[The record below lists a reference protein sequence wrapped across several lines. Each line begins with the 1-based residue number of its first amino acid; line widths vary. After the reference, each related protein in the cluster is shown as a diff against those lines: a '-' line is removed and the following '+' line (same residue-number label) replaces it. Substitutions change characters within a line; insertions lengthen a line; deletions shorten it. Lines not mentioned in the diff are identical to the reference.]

1 MSNSNQF
8 RIATPTVMLNDIPF
22 AVVNDSVEMTEGHGE
37 VTVEGASAGGGN
49 RVQVLA
55 RDVSSAFGMLKF
67 SVHTTL
73 ENHEILS
80 RLMEPSNDGNISVS
94 ITSTNTSTGKTFSR
108 AATGHSITN
117 NPAVKFGTSGQFDIE
132 LKGGRFI

>member
-22 AVVNDSVEMTEGHGE
+22 AVVNDSVEMTPGFGE

-49 RVQVLA
+49 IIQILA
-55 RDVSSAFGMLKF
+55 RDVTSAFGMLKF
-67 SVHTTL
+67 SVHTTQ
-73 ENHEILS
+73 ENHDILV
-80 RLMEPSNDGNISVS
+80 RLMEPQNDGTISVS

-108 AATGHSITN
+108 AAEGHSITN
-117 NPAVKFGTSGQFDIE
+117 NPAIKFGTSGQFDLE
-132 LKGGRFI
+132 LKGGKFI